1 MKRADVFINCPFSD
15 DYRDFFNA
23 IVFTIVRSG
32 FVPRCALEL
41 NDGAVNRFE
50 KICKII
56 EDCSYAVHDISK
68 TELDKKSGL
77 PRFNMPLELGVFL
90 GARRFGNKSHSKKRC
105 IIFDRAQYRFQ
116 KFISDIAGQDISSHK
131 KSRNRL
137 IQELA
142 AWLRN
147 ELKVRKIPGGVAIAR
162 EYSKFIT
169 ELPEICAELEFE
181 PKELTFKDYGL
192 MISSWI
198 VRAPRRVMKK
208 QRSARSA
215 RM

>member
-90 GARRFGNKSHSKKRC
+90 GAKRFGNKNHST
-105 IIFDRAQYRFQ
+105 DY
-116 KFISDIAGQDISSHK
+116 
-131 KSRNRL
+131 
-137 IQELA
+137 
-142 AWLRN
+142 AWTYLTT
-147 ELKVRKIPGGVAIAR
+147 AAR
-162 EYSKFIT
+162 EAARIDCSAGKSEVHPNNRARLVGGHQFRG
-169 ELPEICAELEFE
+169 EPVEQLVEAAEGIEMRRGDAQLRPLFVQFRQSVEQ
-181 PKELTFKDYGL
+181 
-192 MISSWI
+192 I
-198 VRAPRRVMKK
+198 V
-208 QRSARSA
+208 
-215 RM
+215 